1 MSELPL
7 KPETPQFRPHARVL
21 AAFRGMQL
29 KHAIDQHLRDSPGQ
43 TFMVLVLLAFIW
55 AALHQLLVF
64 IFKHVQNWQL
74 VAVVANQQIFVHFFL
89 ALAVMLAFSTGVLAF
104 GALFGK
110 SEPAHLLAMPA
121 SPQQI
126 MFIKWV
132 EGTFLSSWSF
142 LLLGVP
148 LMLAVATTTDV
159 EWYYY
164 PLFVGHFS
172 GFVLIPC
179 TLGYLAAWAVAMW
192 LPRRPMVIA
201 LWVGFALV
209 VIVIA
214 WFARLSALDVTT
226 EEWVS
231 RILEHTSAMKNP
243 WLPSTWSAMGIV
255 AVLQRDVGQSLF
267 YLFIVLA
274 NAAFLIWV
282 TINIVGRTW
291 ATAYDRAQQ
300 GRFVPI
306 IRSGWIT
313 ATVINTLFFFVPRS
327 WRYLLLKDLRTFA
340 RDATQ
345 WTQMLIMLALL
356 VLYALNLRELPFD
369 LGNPRVKGLV
379 AFLNLTTISL
389 ILATF
394 TSRFIFPMLSLESQ
408 QIWMLGLLPC
418 KRSTLLV
425 LKFVFAFAMTAISGL
440 TVLLLA
446 LRQID
451 LPASWIAFHT
461 LICLCVCIG
470 LSGISVGVGARLPM
484 LGQRNPARIASG
496 FGGTVNLVVSMVFVA
511 IMMFSVA
518 SVTYGEF
525 NIGRIEVPA
534 LSSKSW
540 WILGALCVFS
550 IATAIAVLK
559 IGTDHFNKLET

>member
-1 MSELPL
+1 MSVRAKVEPDAA
-7 KPETPQFRPHARVL
+7 PRSHARVL
-21 AAFRGMQL
+21 AAYRGKQL
-29 KHAIDQHLRDSPGQ
+29 KHTIDQHLRDDPGQ

-64 IFKHVQNWQL
+64 IFEHVQNWQL

-89 ALAVMLAFSTGVLAF
+89 ALAIMLAFSNGVLAF
-104 GALFGK
+104 GALFGRA
-110 SEPAHLLAMPA
+110 EPAHLLAMPA
-121 SPQQI
+121 SPRQI
-126 MFIKWV
+126 MFVKWV
-132 EGTFLSSWSF
+132 EGTILSSWAF

-148 LMLAVATTTDV
+148 LMLAVATTTKV

-192 LPRRPMVIA
+192 LPRRP
-201 LWVGFALV
+201 
-209 VIVIA
+209 IVIA
-214 WFARLSALDVTT
+214 MWFGFATLAGIGIWLARLSAFDVNT
-226 EEWVS
+226 EEWVA

-255 AVLQRDVGQSLF
+255 AVLERDVGKSVF
-267 YLFIVLA
+267 YLLVVLA
-274 NAAFLIWV
+274 NAAFLVWV
-282 TINIVGRTW
+282 TINLVGHTW
-291 ATAYDRAQQ
+291 AKAYDRAQQ

-306 IRSGWIT
+306 IRRGWVTSGIT
-313 ATVINTLFFFVPRS
+313 HTVFFFLPRP
-327 WRYLLLKDLRTFA
+327 WRYVLQKDLRTFS

-356 VLYALNLRELPFD
+356 ILYALNLRELPFD

-408 QIWMLGLLPC
+408 QLWALGLIPC

-425 LKFVFAFAMTAISGL
+425 LKFIFAFAMTGTAGL

-446 LRQID
+446 LRQIN
-451 LPASWIAFHT
+451 LPASWMT
-461 LICLCVCIG
+461 LHIMVCIFVCIG
-470 LSGISVGVGARLPM
+470 LSGISVGIGARLPM

-496 FGGTVNLVVSMVFVA
+496 FGGTVNLVVSMLFVA
-511 IMMFSVA
+511 LMMFSVA
-518 SVTYGEF
+518 WITYGEF
-525 NIGRIEVPA
+525 NFGHVEVPP
-534 LSSKSW
+534 LGRTSW
-540 WILGALCVFS
+540 WVLGALGVFS
-550 IATAIAVLK
+550 LTTTITVLQ
-559 IGTDHFNKLET
+559 IGIRHFNRLES